1 MNTWHRRSAVGGL
14 WSLVALGVMG
24 VFLAAMVASS
34 GSIYLEYAYDSVGL
48 LTLLI
53 PSFAIPGVLIT
64 RARADL
70 NFGRWFV
77 WTGVLL
83 MFWANAGLYGTWAQA
98 KGLPGVQVSAWL
110 VSWLWIWHL
119 PAFSLSLLM
128 FPTGTLPSPRWRL
141 AAALPLGA
149 GLIATIGS
157 LTPGAVGVTD
167 APVDVRGEVI
177 DNSLALHV
185 GVWFTSWCARWGMPL
200 VAISTAVA
208 LVTIVRLKGARGHQR
223 QQLKWVAYTQVMG
236 IAVPVIIFVVAPG
249 SDIGPA
255 LAVLQVI
262 MTMAGVT
269 VAMMRHQLLDIDVV
283 VERTVVYSIV
293 SVTVIGIY
301 AASIALMSLLFVTD
315 HQRGNPLVIA
325 LSVLVGFP
333 VRDRV
338 QDLVRRR
345 FYGDRD
351 RPYELIASH
360 LRTIGSD
367 RSPEQL
373 LAELALLICS
383 AMRVP
388 WAGFT
393 LEDSAVISGEHLS
406 GTTLSGSISSNS
418 NDPESTHLRG
428 SSAEAPRRVEEF
440 PMINLGSQRGHL
452 RVALRNGEST
462 FSTEDRR
469 LLSDLAQQ
477 GGMIATARKLMAELQ
492 RSRLNLVTAQAEERR
507 RLRRDLHDGL
517 GPQLTAITLKIDA
530 ARNHLLGD
538 VPLADVILAEV
549 RQDTRDA
556 IEDVRRLVYDLRP
569 PALAELGLDGAIRR
583 LTGGESRSV
592 AGPVVSL
599 DVVGD
604 LGELSA
610 AVELAAY
617 RIVTEAITNATR
629 HGRAKSCSVRLAVG
643 NQLRIEVSDDG
654 TGLHENWT
662 PGVGITS
669 MRERVSELDG
679 SLVIH
684 CVPGGGTRIVA
695 LIPLGPTTPEI
706 SPNEDF
712 VSTPARRKGSL

>member
-1 MNTWHRRSAVGGL
+1 MTDIINVTMNTWHRRSAVGGL
-14 WSLVALGVMG
+14 WSLVALGVTG
-24 VFLAAMVASS
+24 VFLTAMVASS
-34 GSIYLEYAYDSVGL
+34 GSIHLRYAYDSVGL

-53 PSFAIPGVLIT
+53 PGFAIPGVLIT

-83 MFWANAGLYGTWAQA
+83 MFWADVGLYEALAQA
-98 KGLPGVQVSAWL
+98 KDLPGVQISAWL

-119 PAFSLSLLM
+119 PLFSLSLLM
-128 FPTGTLPSPRWRL
+128 FPTGSLPSPRWRL
-141 AAALPLGA
+141 AIAPPLGA
-149 GLIATIGS
+149 GLIATIGAFA
-157 LTPGAVGVTD
+157 PGTIGVTE
-167 APVDVRGEVI
+167 ALVDVQGKVI
-177 DNSLALHV
+177 DNPLALHV

-208 LVTIVRLKGARGHQR
+208 LVTIVRLKGAHGHQR

-293 SVTVIGIY
+293 SATVIGVY
-301 AASIALMSLLFVTD
+301 AAAIALMSLLFVTD

-373 LAELALLICS
+373 LSELASLICS
-383 AMRVP
+383 AMKVP

-393 LEDSAVISGEHLS
+393 LEDSTVISSETLGEHPGGTSLS
-406 GTTLSGSISSNS
+406 VPSG
-418 NDPESTHLRG
+418 H
-428 SSAEAPRRVEEF
+428 RVEEF

-654 TGLHENWT
+654 NGLHENWT